1 MMNIYLVMLILI
13 IINISFITVIPIT
26 AQLNQTLEQTAGGN
40 VTSTI
45 KPQGTA
51 LLLQNESSMS
61 DNASQTTTA
70 GNVTSTINPQ
80 GTSMLKLNESSITD
94 NASQTTT
101 AGNVTSTIKPQGTS
115 LDNPK

>member
-1 MMNIYLVMLILI
+1 MLILI
-13 IINISFITVIPIT
+13 IINISIFTIISIT
-26 AQLNQTLEQTAGGN
+26 AQLNQTVEQTAGGN

-61 DNASQTTTA
+61 ENASQTT
-70 GNVTSTINPQ
+70 S
-80 GTSMLKLNESSITD
+80 
-94 NASQTTT
+94 

-115 LDNPK
+115 LNNPN